1 MCLWGED
8 RPGAH
13 GYAIR
18 SVPKAPDGHD
28 RDVVIAVV
36 FMRMFLHFM
45 RVLMLVIFREMQ
57 PDTRTHQ
64 ATHAA
69 LAQSP
74 SLHALGL
81 SEKIASRRLW
91 QFGLCA
97 RIRKSRYIRPRI
109 EGTPDLFDHESW
121 LVTGGRYLHG
131 VGTARVIREED
142 SPITRHGSSA
152 RFNETPEPHG
162 ERPNKI

>member
-45 RVLMLVIFREMQ
+45 RVLMLVIF
-57 PDTRTHQ
+57 
-64 ATHAA
+64 
-69 LAQSP
+69 QSP
-74 SLHALGL
+74 VRTKPSPPHW
-81 SEKIASRRLW
+81 RR
-91 QFGLCA
+91 
-97 RIRKSRYIRPRI
+97 
-109 EGTPDLFDHESW
+109 
-121 LVTGGRYLHG
+121 
-131 VGTARVIREED
+131 
-142 SPITRHGSSA
+142 
-152 RFNETPEPHG
+152 
-162 ERPNKI
+162 